1 MVRGLRVMN
10 KNEFMESLKEKLSKL
25 SVEDREDAINYYW
38 EYFEEAGFGE
48 ESDVTKN
55 VGNPEDVAAKIIE
68 TAECLR
74 ESGLQEKSSCNKNE
88 WENVVNE
95 NKTECNTD
103 ISKERKETEE
113 IKEESDSAKTEKS
126 ENYPVEITALD
137 IFGNDKQD
145 AFDSID
151 IDISNLD
158 VILRTGDEF
167 GISINCKDE
176 GPIIERVGTCL
187 VIKDRSK
194 AKFIKIFDFNFNIFN
209 REKGFIEIIIPRDKK
224 LNKIKSRLELG
235 KFYLFALTADEMDV
249 RTDMGSLELVSATAP
264 KCKLG
269 AVMGHI
275 SVKDSA
281 FNELKVRSDTG
292 AVNIKYTKTD
302 FLKISTDTG
311 YISLEKT
318 DAGNTELKSD
328 TGYIKLYSG
337 NAGSVSAKTD
347 TGLIK
352 FDGTELNSL
361 EAKSDTGSI
370 SAKLIGVR
378 ENYKFDL
385 KNNLGIITV
394 DGKNQGKS
402 IFDNRYT
409 DNTGEIPV
417 RMSVDTGKISVSFLG
432 K

>member
-1 MVRGLRVMN
+1 MDL
-10 KNEFMESLKEKLSKL
+10 
-25 SVEDREDAINYYW
+25 
-38 EYFEEAGFGE
+38 FGKDE
-48 ESDVTKN
+48 QN
-55 VGNPEDVAAKIIE
+55 
-68 TAECLR
+68 
-74 ESGLQEKSSCNKNE
+74 
-88 WENVVNE
+88 
-95 NKTECNTD
+95 
-103 ISKERKETEE
+103 
-113 IKEESDSAKTEKS
+113 
-126 ENYPVEITALD
+126 
-137 IFGNDKQD
+137 
-145 AFDSID
+145 AFDSVD

-176 GPIIERVGTCL
+176 GPIIERKGSCL
-187 VIKDRSK
+187 VVKDRNK

-235 KFYLFALTADEMDV
+235 KFYLFALIADEMDV
-249 RTDMGSLELVSATAP
+249 STDMGSLELVSATAP

-269 AVMGHI
+269 AGMGHI
-275 SVKDSA
+275 SVKDST
-281 FNELKVRSDTG
+281 FNELKVKSDTG
-292 AVNIKYTKTD
+292 AVNIKYSKTD
-302 FLKISTDTG
+302 LLKISTDTG

-318 DAGNTELKSD
+318 DAANTELKSD

-337 NAGSVSAKTD
+337 NVGSVSAKTD

-370 SAKLIGVR
+370 SAKLLGVR

-385 KNNLGIITV
+385 KNSLGIITV
-394 DGKNQGKS
+394 DGKNPGKS
-402 IFDNRYT
+402 IFDNSYT

-417 RMSVDTGKISVSFLG
+417 RMRVDTGKINVSFLG

>member
-1 MVRGLRVMN
+1 MN
-10 KNEFMESLKEKLSKL
+10 KNEFMESLKEKLSEL

-74 ESGLQEKSSCNKNE
+74 ESEPQENSSCNQSE
-88 WENVVNE
+88 QGNVTKE
-95 NKTECNTD
+95 NKTECSSYSSAEGKKTD
-103 ISKERKETEE
+103 E
-113 IKEESDSAKTEKS
+113 IKEESDFDKTEKS
-126 ENYPVEITALD
+126 ENHPIEITALD
-137 IFGNDKQD
+137 LFGKDEQN
-145 AFDSID
+145 AFDSVD

-176 GPIIERVGTCL
+176 GPIIERKGSCL
-187 VIKDRSK
+187 VVKDRNK

-235 KFYLFALTADEMDV
+235 KFYLFALIADEMDV
-249 RTDMGSLELVSATAP
+249 STDMGSLELVSATAP

-269 AVMGHI
+269 AGMGHI
-275 SVKDSA
+275 SVKDST
-281 FNELKVRSDTG
+281 FNELKVKSDTG
-292 AVNIKYTKTD
+292 AVNIKYSKTD
-302 FLKISTDTG
+302 LLKISTDTG

-318 DAGNTELKSD
+318 DAANTELKSD

-337 NAGSVSAKTD
+337 NVGSVSAKTD

-385 KNNLGIITV
+385 KNSLGIITV
-394 DGKNQGKS
+394 DGKNPGKS
-402 IFDNRYT
+402 IFDNSYT

-417 RMSVDTGKISVSFLG
+417 RMSVDTGKINVSFLR

>member
-55 VGNPEDVAAKIIE
+55 VGNPEDVATKIIE

-74 ESGLQEKSSCNKNE
+74 ESESQENSSCNQCE
-88 WENVVNE
+88 QENVTKE
-95 NKTECNTD
+95 DKTECG
-103 ISKERKETEE
+103 SYSSAEGKKTEE
-113 IKEESDSAKTEKS
+113 IKEESDFDKTEKS
-126 ENYPVEITALD
+126 ENHPVEITALD
-137 IFGNDKQD
+137 IFENDKQD

-176 GPIIERVGTCL
+176 EPVIERSGSCL
-187 VIKDRSK
+187 VVKDRNK
-194 AKFIKIFDFNFNIFN
+194 TKFIKIFDFNFNIFN

-269 AVMGHI
+269 AGMGHI

-281 FNELKVRSDTG
+281 FNELKVKSDTG
-292 AVNIKYTKTD
+292 AVNIKYSKTD

-318 DAGNTELKSD
+318 DANNTELKSD

-417 RMSVDTGKISVSFLG
+417 RMSVDTGKISVSFLE

>member
-74 ESGLQEKSSCNKNE
+74 ESESQENSSCNQCE
-88 WENVVNE
+88 QENVTKE
-95 NKTECNTD
+95 DKTECG
-103 ISKERKETEE
+103 SYSSAEGKKTEK
-113 IKEESDSAKTEKS
+113 IKEESDFDKTEKS
-126 ENYPVEITALD
+126 ENHPVEITALD
-137 IFGNDKQD
+137 LFGKDEQN
-145 AFDSID
+145 AFDSVD

-194 AKFIKIFDFNFNIFN
+194 VKFIKIFDFNFNIFN

-269 AVMGHI
+269 AGMGHI

-281 FNELKVRSDTG
+281 FNELKVKSDTG
-292 AVNIKYTKTD
+292 AVNIKYTKTG
-302 FLKISTDTG
+302 FLRISTDTG

>member
-1 MVRGLRVMN
+1 MN

-74 ESGLQEKSSCNKNE
+74 ESESQENCSCNQSE
-88 WENVVNE
+88 QGNVTKE
-95 NKTECNTD
+95 NKTECGSYSSTEG
-103 ISKERKETEE
+103 KKTEE
-113 IKEESDSAKTEKS
+113 IKEESDFEKTEKS
-126 ENYPVEITALD
+126 ENHPIEITALD
-137 IFGNDKQD
+137 LFGKDEQN
-145 AFDSID
+145 AFDSVD

-176 GPIIERVGTCL
+176 GPIIERKGSCL
-187 VIKDRSK
+187 VVKDRNK

-269 AVMGHI
+269 ADMGHI

-281 FNELKVRSDTG
+281 FNRLKVKSDTG
-292 AVNIKYTKTD
+292 AVNIKYSKTD
-302 FLKISTDTG
+302 ELKISTDTG

-318 DAGNTELKSD
+318 DANNTELKSD

-337 NAGSVSAKTD
+337 NVGQVYAKTD

-370 SAKLIGVR
+370 SAKLLGVR

-385 KNNLGIITV
+385 KSSLGIITV

-402 IFDNRYT
+402 IFDNSYT
-409 DNTGEIPV
+409 DNMGEIPV
-417 RMSVDTGKISVSFLG
+417 RMSVDTGKINVSFLG

>member
-1 MVRGLRVMN
+1 MN

-25 SVEDREDAINYYW
+25 NVEDREDAINYYW

-68 TAECLR
+68 AAECLR
-74 ESGLQEKSSCNKNE
+74 GSGLQEDSSCNKNE
-88 WENVVNE
+88 QENIPNE
-95 NKTECNTD
+95 NKIEYRTD
-103 ISKERKETEE
+103 ISKESKENEE
-113 IKEESDSAKTEKS
+113 VKEKSDFDKTENP
-126 ENYPVEITALD
+126 ENHMVEITALD
-137 IFGNDKQD
+137 IFGNEKQ
-145 AFDSID
+145 ASFDSVD

-158 VILRTGDEF
+158 VILRTGEEF

-176 GPIIERVGTCL
+176 EPIIERIGTCL
-187 VIKDRSK
+187 VVKDRRR
-194 AKFIKIFDFNFNIFN
+194 AKFIKLFNFNFNIFN

-224 LNKIKSRLELG
+224 LNKIKSRVELG
-235 KFYLFALTADEMDV
+235 KFYLFAIMADEMDV
-249 RTDMGSLELVSATAP
+249 RTDMGSMEVVSATAP

-269 AVMGHI
+269 ADMGHI

-281 FNELKVRSDTG
+281 FNDLKVKSDTG
-292 AVNIKYTKTD
+292 AVNIKYSKTD
-302 FLKISTDTG
+302 LLRISTDTG

-318 DAGNTELKSD
+318 DANNTELKSG

-337 NAGSVSAKTD
+337 NIGSVSAKTD

-352 FDGTELNSL
+352 FDETELNFL

-370 SAKLIGVR
+370 SAKLLGVR

-385 KNNLGIITV
+385 KNSLGIITV
-394 DGKNQGKS
+394 DGKNKGQS
-402 IFDNRYT
+402 IFDNHYT

-417 RMSVDTGKISVSFLG
+417 RMSVDTGKINVSFLG

>member
-1 MVRGLRVMN
+1 MN

-25 SVEDREDAINYYW
+25 NTEDKEDAINYYW

-68 TAECLR
+68 AAECLR
-74 ESGLQEKSSCNKNE
+74 SGELKDDSSCNQNKQE
-88 WENVVNE
+88 DIPNE
-95 NKTECNTD
+95 NKKEYSAD
-103 ISKERKETEE
+103 SSKVSKETEE
-113 IKEESDSAKTEKS
+113 VEEEKS
-126 ENYPVEITALD
+126 ESHPIEITALD
-137 IFGNDKQD
+137 IFGKDEQA
-145 AFDSID
+145 AFDSVD

-167 GISINCKDE
+167 GISINCQDVE
-176 GPIIERVGTCL
+176 PVIERAGNSL
-187 VIKDRSK
+187 VIKDRKK
-194 AKFIKIFDFNFNIFN
+194 AKFIKLFDFNFNIFN

-235 KFYLFALTADEMDV
+235 KFYLFAITADEMDV
-249 RTDMGSLELVSATAP
+249 RTDMGSLELVSATAA

-269 AVMGHI
+269 ADMGHI

-281 FNELKVRSDTG
+281 FNKLKVKSDTG
-292 AVNIKYTKTD
+292 AVNVKYSKTEL
-302 FLKISTDTG
+302 LKISTDTG

-318 DAGNTELKSD
+318 DADNTELKSD

-337 NAGSVSAKTD
+337 NLGEVSAKTD

-352 FDGTELNSL
+352 FDGTEVNSL

-370 SAKLIGVR
+370 SARLVGTKEEYSLDLSNDLGV
-378 ENYKFDL
+378 
-385 KNNLGIITV
+385 IIV
-394 DGKNQGKS
+394 DGKSSKGS
-402 IFDNRYT
+402 IFNGKYNEDRG
-409 DNTGEIPV
+409 DRQI
-417 RMSVDTGKISVSFLG
+417 RMSVDTGKINVSFLG
-432 K
+432 R

>member
-1 MVRGLRVMN
+1 MN

-74 ESGLQEKSSCNKNE
+74 ESEPQENSSCNQSE
-88 WENVVNE
+88 QGNVTKE
-95 NKTECNTD
+95 NKTECSSYSSAEGKKTD
-103 ISKERKETEE
+103 E
-113 IKEESDSAKTEKS
+113 IKEESDFDKTEKS
-126 ENYPVEITALD
+126 ENHPIEITALD
-137 IFGNDKQD
+137 LFGKDEQN
-145 AFDSID
+145 AFDSVD

-176 GPIIERVGTCL
+176 EPVIERKGTCL
-187 VIKDRSK
+187 IVKDRNK

-235 KFYLFALTADEMDV
+235 KFYLFAITADEMDV
-249 RTDMGSLELVSATAP
+249 KTDMGSLELVSTTAH

-269 AVMGHI
+269 ADMGHI

-281 FNELKVRSDTG
+281 FSKLKVKSDTG
-292 AVNIKYTKTD
+292 AVNIKYSKTD
-302 FLKISTDTG
+302 VLKISTDTG

-318 DAGNTELKSD
+318 DANNTELKSD

-337 NAGSVSAKTD
+337 NVGQVYAKTD
-347 TGLIK
+347 TGLVK

-370 SAKLIGVR
+370 SAKLPGVR
-378 ENYKFDL
+378 ENYNFDL
-385 KNNLGIITV
+385 KNSLGIITV
-394 DGKNQGKS
+394 DGSNKGKS

-409 DNTGEIPV
+409 DETGEIPIK
-417 RMSVDTGKISVSFLG
+417 MSVDTGKINVSFLG

>member
-1 MVRGLRVMN
+1 MN

-25 SVEDREDAINYYW
+25 SIEDREDAINYYW

-74 ESGLQEKSSCNKNE
+74 ESESQENSSCNKSE
-88 WENVVNE
+88 QENVTKE
-95 NKTECNTD
+95 NKTECSSYNSTEG
-103 ISKERKETEE
+103 KKTEE
-113 IKEESDSAKTEKS
+113 IKEESNFDKTEKS
-126 ENYPVEITALD
+126 ENRPVEITALD
-137 IFGNDKQD
+137 LFGKDEQN

-167 GISINCKDE
+167 GISINCKSE
-176 GPIIERVGTCL
+176 EPIIERADTCL
-187 VIKDRSK
+187 VIKDRNK

-224 LNKIKSRLELG
+224 LNNIKSRLELG
-235 KFYLFALTADEMDV
+235 KFYLFAITADEMDV

-269 AVMGHI
+269 ADMGHI
-275 SVKDSA
+275 SVKDST
-281 FNELKVRSDTG
+281 FNELKVKSDTG

-302 FLKISTDTG
+302 LLKISTDTG

-337 NAGSVSAKTD
+337 NIGSVSAKTD

-352 FDGTELNSL
+352 FDETELNFL

-370 SAKLIGVR
+370 SAKLLGVR

-385 KNNLGIITV
+385 KNSLGIITV
-394 DGKNQGKS
+394 DGKNKGQS
-402 IFDNRYT
+402 IFDNHYT

-417 RMSVDTGKISVSFLG
+417 RMSVDTGKINVSFLG

>member
-1 MVRGLRVMN
+1 MN

-74 ESGLQEKSSCNKNE
+74 ESGLQEDGSCKQSDQ
-88 WENVVNE
+88 ENVTKE
-95 NKTECNTD
+95 NKTECSSYNSTEG
-103 ISKERKETEE
+103 KKTEE
-113 IKEESDSAKTEKS
+113 IKEESNFDKTEKS
-126 ENYPVEITALD
+126 ENRPVEITALD
-137 IFGNDKQD
+137 LFGKDEQN

-176 GPIIERVGTCL
+176 EPVIERKGTCL
-187 VIKDRSK
+187 IVKDRNK

-249 RTDMGSLELVSATAP
+249 RTDMGSLELVSATAS

-269 AVMGHI
+269 ADMGHI
-275 SVKDSA
+275 SVKDST
-281 FNELKVRSDTG
+281 FNKLKVKSDTG
-292 AVNIKYTKTD
+292 AVNIKYSKTD
-302 FLKISTDTG
+302 ELKISTDTG

-318 DAGNTELKSD
+318 DANNTELKSD

-337 NAGSVSAKTD
+337 NVGQVYAKTD
-347 TGLIK
+347 TGLVK

-361 EAKSDTGSI
+361 EAKSDAGSI
-370 SAKLIGVR
+370 SAKLLGVR

-385 KNNLGIITV
+385 KNSLGIITV
-394 DGKNQGKS
+394 DGSNKGKS

-409 DNTGEIPV
+409 DETGEIPIK
-417 RMSVDTGKISVSFLG
+417 MSVDTGKINVSFLG

>member
-74 ESGLQEKSSCNKNE
+74 ESESQENSSCNQCE
-88 WENVVNE
+88 QENVTKE
-95 NKTECNTD
+95 DKTECG
-103 ISKERKETEE
+103 SYSSAEGKKTEK
-113 IKEESDSAKTEKS
+113 IKEESDFDKTEKS
-126 ENYPVEITALD
+126 ENHPVEITALD
-137 IFGNDKQD
+137 LFGKDEQN
-145 AFDSID
+145 AFDSVD

-187 VIKDRSK
+187 VIKDRNK

-269 AVMGHI
+269 AGMGHI

-281 FNELKVRSDTG
+281 FNELKVKSDTG
-292 AVNIKYTKTD
+292 AVNIKYSKTD

-311 YISLEKT
+311 YISLKKT
-318 DAGNTELKSD
+318 DANNTELKSD

>member
-1 MVRGLRVMN
+1 MN

-74 ESGLQEKSSCNKNE
+74 ESESQENSSCNQCE
-88 WENVVNE
+88 QENVTKE
-95 NKTECNTD
+95 DKTECG
-103 ISKERKETEE
+103 SYSSAEGKKTEE

-126 ENYPVEITALD
+126 ENHPVEITALD
-137 IFGNDKQD
+137 IFGTDKQD

-209 REKGFIEIIIPRDKK
+209 REKGFIEIIIPMDKK

-269 AVMGHI
+269 AGMGHI

-281 FNELKVRSDTG
+281 FNELKVKSDTG

>member
-1 MVRGLRVMN
+1 MN

-126 ENYPVEITALD
+126 ENHPVEITALD
-137 IFGNDKQD
+137 LFGKDEQNV
-145 AFDSID
+145 FDSVD

-235 KFYLFALTADEMDV
+235 KFYLFALTADEMEV

-269 AVMGHI
+269 AGMGHI

-281 FNELKVRSDTG
+281 FNELKVKSDTG
-292 AVNIKYTKTD
+292 AVNIKYTKTG